1 MTSPHSHQKTMKI
14 LALHDI
20 EAQLPAVDAIPD
32 SAILR
37 DGKPF
42 FIPRW
47 SEQWHYRPMPAFRV
61 GRLGKNIARRFAM
74 RYIDAITLSLR
85 VYPTDCID
93 SLRGLDIPKG
103 TLTSFDG
110 SVILGEWSALPS
122 DPSAP
127 LTVAINGLTI
137 EAAGIF
143 DRLTSA
149 IETLSKYFTLK
160 MGDIIIPPMPA
171 SPEIP
176 MKIDT
181 ATVGSIDNIEV
192 LKFNIK

>member
-1 MTSPHSHQKTMKI
+1 MKI
-14 LALHDI
+14 LVLHDI
-20 EAQLPAVDAIPD
+20 EAQLPAVDTIPD

-42 FIPRW
+42 FIPQW

-74 RYIDAITLSLR
+74 RYIDAVTLSLQ
-85 VYPTDCID
+85 VYPTDSIK

-103 TLTSFDG
+103 VLTSFDG
-110 SVILGEWSALPS
+110 SVILGEWSAPPS
-122 DPSAP
+122 DTSTP
-127 LTVAINGLTI
+127 LTIGINDLTV
-137 EAAGIF
+137 EATDIF

-160 MGDIIIPPMPA
+160 MGDIIIPPMPT
-171 SPEIP
+171 SPDIP
-176 MKIDT
+176 MIIDT
-181 ATVGSIDNIEV
+181 AVVGSIDSIEV